1 MSEIKEVYKRFQAL
15 LTANIGKMLHLSKS
29 AGLKIVLT
37 VKNSPNENLPFTH
50 ESRRAF
56 KYFKALC
63 LMARPD
69 SKEKFR
75 YLPIKK
81 QSAVKLLFIITRII
95 FIAKVIYILLLL
107 NKYFVHIN
115 GPLVDFDCFEVPGW
129 LLLYSLILG
138 PDLMGQNKFFIPSGL
153 SSFDVMDSIW
163 RKWSVSL
170 PMGAAEKHCRS
181 LRKSVK
187 RIFCHFM

>member
-1 MSEIKEVYKRFQAL
+1 MSKTKEVYKRFRAL
-15 LTANIGKMLHLSKS
+15 LTDNIGKMLHLSKS

-37 VKNSPNENLPFTH
+37 VKNSQNENLPFTH

-56 KYFKALC
+56 NYFEALC
-63 LMARPD
+63 LMAIPD

-81 QSAVKLLFIITRII
+81 KSAVKLLFIITRII
-95 FIAKVIYILLLL
+95 FIAKVIYILLLF
-107 NKYFVHIN
+107 NNYFVHIN

-129 LLLYSLILG
+129 LILYTLILG
-138 PDLMGQNKFFIPSGL
+138 PDLMGQNKSFIPSVL

-170 PMGAAEKHCRS
+170 PKEAAEKHRCS

-187 RIFCHFM
+187 RIFRHFM